1 MLRLPPFEYY
11 TPQNITEAVSLK
23 ARFGEDA
30 MYSAGGT
37 DLYPNMKRK
46 QCTPNTLI
54 GLNELKEL
62 SLIKIDDNGI
72 SLGSGISLNEVANHR
87 EIQKLYPALS
97 KAASLVSAPQ
107 LRNMG
112 TIGGNLCLDTRCTY
126 YNQTYP
132 WRKALGFCL
141 KKDGDICWVARSSPK
156 CLAVSSSDC
165 ATVVM
170 ALNAEFNLVGPEGKR
185 TVPAKEFYK
194 NDGAEFLNKT
204 RDELL
209 VSIRLPLHKGWQ
221 MNYKK
226 LRKRD
231 SIDFPILGVAAALR
245 LENFGSSGAL
255 KKTKNTLDCAEIRI
269 VLGAVASSPLRAFEA
284 EEILIGKQLTEERI
298 EAASQLAAKLAKP
311 MDNTDMSLGFRKKM
325 VALFVAKA
333 LKDTLKN

>member
-1 MLRLPPFEYY
+1 MLRLPQFEYY

-62 SLIKIDDNGI
+62 RLINTDDDGI
-72 SLGSGISLNEVANHR
+72 SLGSGISLNEVANHP

-141 KKDGDICWVARSSPK
+141 KKDGDICWVARSSPV
-156 CLAVSSSDC
+156 CLAISSSDC
-165 ATVVM
+165 APVAV
-170 ALNAEFNLVGPEGKR
+170 ALNAEFHLTGENGQRIIAAED
-185 TVPAKEFYK
+185 FYL
-194 NDGAEFLNKT
+194 NDGISYLNKT
-204 RDELL
+204 
-209 VSIRLPLHKGWQ
+209 
-221 MNYKK
+221 
-226 LRKRD
+226 
-231 SIDFPILGVAAALR
+231 SIDFPVLSVATALHLDKAGVC
-245 LENFGSSGAL
+245 
-255 KKTKNTLDCAEIRI
+255 KNARI
-269 VLGAVASSPLRAFEA
+269 VLGAVASCPQRALQA
-284 EEILIGKQLTEERI
+284 ETLLKGEKPNAKLIETSAI
-298 EAASQLAAKLAKP
+298 AAAKLAKP
-311 MDNTDMSLGFRKKM
+311 MDNTDMTLGYRKKM
-325 VALFVAKA
+325 AANFVKEAINEALGQ
-333 LKDTLKN
+333 